1 MGAHMKKKNTTGDH
15 SNPADPCDRGR
26 STGKGAVG

>member
-1 MGAHMKKKNTTGDH
+1 MYTYEEKNTTGDH